1 MTPAIQL
8 IAIMGEAGDPSTW
21 LAQQGLPHPRTQF
34 GRLTSASKIAR
45 TELAR
50 AALVRLGFDQNRST
64 PLTKLPVELNAAA
77 TLLDAFS
84 ESTPSTAL
92 NHTLDSLSPLQATAA
107 LVLLRTTSTVWWIA
121 THSPFIAERCDEIR
135 VVRGPQ
141 TLFQGTPGELARQAA
156 PSTVTANARN
166 TTTLQSMAAPFRVEA
181 KLTRTTAE
189 FTTPQGQ
196 ELAATLL
203 KQGYGEIER
212 IIVQEPELID
222 GLRAVLTGESRAGH
236 PHPTA

>member
-1 MTPAIQL
+1 M
-8 IAIMGEAGDPSTW
+8 
-21 LAQQGLPHPRTQF
+21 
-34 GRLTSASKIAR
+34 
-45 TELAR
+45 
-50 AALVRLGFDQNRST
+50 
-64 PLTKLPVELNAAA
+64 
-77 TLLDAFS
+77 
-84 ESTPSTAL
+84 
-92 NHTLDSLSPLQATAA
+92 
-107 LVLLRTTSTVWWIA
+107 IA

-135 VVRGPQ
+135 VVRGQ
-141 TLFQGTPGELARQAA
+141 QILFQGNPGELARQAA
-156 PSTVTANARN
+156 PSTVTAYARN